1 MATVIVTWATQN
13 ENIAAASVPAHFSV
27 TLGTVEAA
35 EPLTATSHSFLN
47 VDPGTY
53 QGAVQCVDAAGAA
66 MNDPA
71 GKPYAPALFT
81 VVVPVVPTAPI
92 VVNVTSTQTP

>member
-1 MATVIVTWATQN
+1 MATVVVNWTTQN
-13 ENIAAASVPAHFSV
+13 ENVNEASKPAHFAV
-27 TLGTVEAA
+27 TLGTVEAV
-35 EPLTATSHSFLN
+35 EPLTSNNHSFLN

-53 QGAVQCVDAAGAA
+53 QGAVQSVDAAGAA